1 LYFPLKSLT
10 TPAGAFHHIDH
21 VHAVKAA
28 ANLERPLALDP
39 QPPDG
44 DKIAT
49 EVEREMEQRLYR
61 LRHVVLAP
69 AEYHIYLHPDDY
81 AHIKDVASLIE
92 LDVQQCLNAAVERM
106 NGRSSLLNFV
116 LPKRPP
122 VEVPRGGWAIHIKP
136 ALNGDVGPGELAI
149 HSRLSVPQ
157 APKFGSGAGTV
168 RIAQTVV
175 TGTERRTLERD
186 EPHKLQTAAVGTPQA
201 RGSTPSRVARL
212 TYRDDSGAH
221 EFTIAKE
228 LVKIGRGGAA
238 HWVDLT
244 LVSGSK
250 VSREH
255 CRIRRD
261 GSGRYFLQDVSAWGT
276 FLNGQRLP
284 KFDGGESQE
293 RELTDG
299 ASIRLADQVSLEFH
313 VGRDAQGP
321 GTRASES

>member
-1 LYFPLKSLT
+1 MTF
-10 TPAGAFHHIDH
+10 
-21 VHAVKAA
+21 V
-28 ANLERPLALDP
+28 P

-61 LRHVVLAP
+61 LRHAVLAP
-69 AEYHIYLHPDDY
+69 AEYHIYLHPDDFS
-81 AHIKDVASLIE
+81 HIKDVASLIE

-149 HSRLSVPQ
+149 HSRLSVPP

-186 EPHKLQTAAVGTPQA
+186 EPHTAAVSAPQTRRGKGTRA
-201 RGSTPSRVARL
+201 ARL
-212 TYRDDSGAH
+212 TYSDETGEH
-221 EFTIAKE
+221 EFTVAKE

-238 HWVDLT
+238 HWVDVT
-244 LVSGSK
+244 LVAGSK

-261 GSGRYFLQDVSAWGT
+261 AAGRYFQQDVSA
-276 FLNGQRLP
+276 
-284 KFDGGESQE
+284 
-293 RELTDG
+293 
-299 ASIRLADQVSLEFH
+299 
-313 VGRDAQGP
+313 
-321 GTRASES
+321 

>member
-1 LYFPLKSLT
+1 MT
-10 TPAGAFHHIDH
+10 
-21 VHAVKAA
+21 
-28 ANLERPLALDP
+28 LDP
-39 QPPDG
+39 QPPTG

-69 AEYHIYLHPDDY
+69 AEYHIYLHPDDFT
-81 AHIKDVASLIE
+81 HIKDVASLIE

-136 ALNGDVGPGELAI
+136 ALNGDVAPGELAI

-175 TGTERRTLERD
+175 AGTERRTLERD
-186 EPHKLQTAAVGTPQA
+186 EPHTAASSA
-201 RGSTPSRVARL
+201 LHSALSSTPHTAASSAPQIRRSTETRAARL
-212 TYRDDSGAH
+212 TYSDETGGH

-228 LVKIGRGGAA
+228 LIKIGRGGAA
-238 HWVDLT
+238 HWVDVT
-244 LVSGSK
+244 LVAGSK

-261 GSGRYFLQDVSAWGT
+261 ATGRYFLQDISAWGT
-276 FLNGQRLP
+276 FLNGQRVP
-284 KFDGGESQE
+284 RFEGSGSEAQE

-299 ASIRLADQVSLEFH
+299 ASIKLADQVTLEFH
-313 VGRDAQGP
+313 IG
-321 GTRASES
+321 

>member
-1 LYFPLKSLT
+1 MT
-10 TPAGAFHHIDH
+10 
-21 VHAVKAA
+21 V
-28 ANLERPLALDP
+28 EP

-44 DKIAT
+44 EKIAT

-69 AEYHIYLHPDDY
+69 AEYHVYLNPDDF

-116 LPKRPP
+116 MPKRPP
-122 VEVPRGGWAIHIKP
+122 VEIPRGGWAIHIKP

-149 HSRLSVPQ
+149 HSRLSVPP

-175 TGTERRTLERD
+175 SGTERRTLERD
-186 EPHKLQTAAVGTPQA
+186 EPHTAALRSGSNSGSSNSGSSNISSSNSSRINSDSRHGSSGSHTQRSTRP
-201 RGSTPSRVARL
+201 RGARL
-212 TYRDDSGAH
+212 TYSDETGAH
-221 EFTIAKE
+221 DFAIAKE
-228 LVKIGRGGAA
+228 VVKIGRGGAA
-238 HWVDLT
+238 HWVDVA

-261 GSGRYFLQDVSAWGT
+261 GAGRYFLQDLSSWGT
-276 FLNGQRLP
+276 FLNGQRVP
-284 KFDGGESQE
+284 KFEGTGTDGQE
-293 RELTDG
+293 RELADG
-299 ASIRLADQVSLEFH
+299 ATIRLADQVTLEFH
-313 VGRDAQGP
+313 LA
-321 GTRASES
+321 

>member
-1 LYFPLKSLT
+1 LKSIT
-10 TPAGAFHHIDH
+10 TPAGAFHHIDR

-61 LRHVVLAP
+61 LRHIVLAP
-69 AEYHIYLHPDDY
+69 AEYHVYLHPDDF

-116 LPKRPP
+116 LPRRPP

-186 EPHKLQTAAVGTPQA
+186 EPDKLKTLQTAAVSAPQTRRSTQA
-201 RGSTPSRVARL
+201 RTARL
-212 TYRDDSGAH
+212 TYSDETGAH
-221 EFTIAKE
+221 EFVIAKE

-238 HWVDLT
+238 HWVDVT

-261 GSGRYFLQDVSAWGT
+261 ASGRYFLQDISAWGT
-276 FLNGQRLP
+276 FVNGQRLP
-284 KFDGGESQE
+284 KFEGGGEAQE

-299 ASIRLADQVSLEFH
+299 ASIKLADQVSLEFH
-313 VGRDAQGP
+313 IDGDGKR
-321 GTRASES
+321 

>member
-1 LYFPLKSLT
+1 VT
-10 TPAGAFHHIDH
+10 
-21 VHAVKAA
+21 V
-28 ANLERPLALDP
+28 EP

-61 LRHVVLAP
+61 LRNVVLAP
-69 AEYHIYLHPDDY
+69 AEYHIYVHPDDF

-106 NGRSSLLNFV
+106 NGRSSLLNLV

-122 VEVPRGGWAIHIKP
+122 VEIPRGGWAIHIKP
-136 ALNGDVGPGELAI
+136 ALNGDVGRGELAI
-149 HSRLSVPQ
+149 HSRLSVPS

-175 TGTERRTLERD
+175 SGTERRTLERD
-186 EPHKLQTAAVGTPQA
+186 EAHTAVNSTAAVSAPKVKAAPSAAALNAVAPSGPPPVPGTRP
-201 RGSTPSRVARL
+201 RGARL
-212 TYRDDSGAH
+212 TYHDETGEHDFAIG
-221 EFTIAKE
+221 KE
-228 LVKIGRGGAA
+228 LIKIGRGGAA
-238 HWVDLT
+238 HWVDIA

-261 GSGRYFLQDVSAWGT
+261 GAGRYFLQDVSSWGT
-276 FLNGQRLP
+276 FLNGQRMP
-284 KFDGGESQE
+284 KFEGNAGDAGE
-293 RELTDG
+293 RELADG
-299 ASIRLADQVSLEFH
+299 ASIRLADQVTIEFH
-313 VGRDAQGP
+313 LG
-321 GTRASES
+321 

>member
-1 LYFPLKSLT
+1 MT
-10 TPAGAFHHIDH
+10 
-21 VHAVKAA
+21 V
-28 ANLERPLALDP
+28 EP

-44 DKIAT
+44 EKIAT

-61 LRHVVLAP
+61 LRHIVLAP
-69 AEYHIYLHPDDY
+69 AEYHVYLHPDDF

-106 NGRSSLLNFV
+106 NGRSSVLNFV

-122 VEVPRGGWAIHIKP
+122 VEIPRGGWAIHIKP

-149 HSRLSVPQ
+149 HSRLSVPP

-175 TGTERRTLERD
+175 SGTERRTLERD
-186 EPHKLQTAAVGTPQA
+186 EPHTAAVSSAAQA
-201 RGSTPSRVARL
+201 PVSTRPRGARL
-212 TYRDDSGAH
+212 TYSDETGEHDFA
-221 EFTIAKE
+221 IAKE

-238 HWVDLT
+238 HWVDVA

-261 GSGRYFLQDVSAWGT
+261 ASGRYFLQDLSSWGT

-284 KFDGGESQE
+284 KFDGSGTDAQE
-293 RELTDG
+293 RELGDG
-299 ASIRLADQVSLEFH
+299 SSIRLADQVTLEFH
-313 VGRDAQGP
+313 LG
-321 GTRASES
+321 

>member
-1 LYFPLKSLT
+1 VT
-10 TPAGAFHHIDH
+10 
-21 VHAVKAA
+21 V
-28 ANLERPLALDP
+28 EP

-44 DKIAT
+44 EKIAS

-69 AEYHIYLHPDDY
+69 AEYHVYLHPDDF

-122 VEVPRGGWAIHIKP
+122 VEIPRGGWAIHIKP

-149 HSRLSVPQ
+149 HSRLSVPP

-175 TGTERRTLERD
+175 SGTERRTLERD
-186 EPHKLQTAAVGTPQA
+186 EPRTAAGSPADSAAQPPHSTRP
-201 RGSTPSRVARL
+201 RGARL
-212 TYRDDSGAH
+212 TYSDETGEHDFA
-221 EFTIAKE
+221 IAKE

-238 HWVDLT
+238 HWVDVA

-261 GSGRYFLQDVSAWGT
+261 GSGRYFLQDVSSWGT
-276 FLNGQRLP
+276 FLNGQRVP
-284 KFDGGESQE
+284 KFDSAGGETQE
-293 RELTDG
+293 RELADG
-299 ASIRLADQVSLEFH
+299 ASIRLADQVTLEFH
-313 VGRDAQGP
+313 LA
-321 GTRASES
+321 

>member
-1 LYFPLKSLT
+1 MERRSRDR
-10 TPAGAFHHIDH
+10 AH
-21 VHAVKAA
+21 VPGRVI
-28 ANLERPLALDP
+28 P
-39 QPPDG
+39 
-44 DKIAT
+44 
-49 EVEREMEQRLYR
+49 
-61 LRHVVLAP
+61 
-69 AEYHIYLHPDDY
+69 
-81 AHIKDVASLIE
+81 ASLLVVRQEPESARVRQGTRQNQIF
-92 LDVQQCLNAAVERM
+92 
-106 NGRSSLLNFV
+106 NFV

-149 HSRLSVPQ
+149 HSRLSVPP

-186 EPHKLQTAAVGTPQA
+186 EPHTAAVSAPQTRRGTGTRA
-201 RGSTPSRVARL
+201 ARL
-212 TYRDDSGAH
+212 TYGDETGEH

-238 HWVDLT
+238 HWVDVT
-244 LVSGSK
+244 LVAGSK

-261 GSGRYFLQDVSAWGT
+261 AAGRYFLQDLSAWGT

-284 KFDGGESQE
+284 KFEGTGADVQE

-299 ASIRLADQVSLEFH
+299 ASIKLADQVTLAFH
-313 VGRDAQGP
+313 IG
-321 GTRASES
+321 

>member
-1 LYFPLKSLT
+1 
-10 TPAGAFHHIDH
+10 
-21 VHAVKAA
+21 
-28 ANLERPLALDP
+28 
-39 QPPDG
+39 
-44 DKIAT
+44 
-49 EVEREMEQRLYR
+49 
-61 LRHVVLAP
+61 
-69 AEYHIYLHPDDY
+69 
-81 AHIKDVASLIE
+81 
-92 LDVQQCLNAAVERM
+92 VQQCLNAAVERM

-116 LPKRPP
+116 LPRRPP

-186 EPHKLQTAAVGTPQA
+186 EPDKLKTLQTAAVSASQTRRSTQA
-201 RGSTPSRVARL
+201 RTARL
-212 TYRDDSGAH
+212 TYSDETGAH
-221 EFTIAKE
+221 EFVIAKE

-238 HWVDLT
+238 HWVDVT

-261 GSGRYFLQDVSAWGT
+261 ASGRYFLQDISAWGT
-276 FLNGQRLP
+276 FVNGQRLP
-284 KFDGGESQE
+284 KFEGGGEAQE

-299 ASIRLADQVSLEFH
+299 ASIKLADQVSLEFH
-313 VGRDAQGP
+313 IDGDGKR
-321 GTRASES
+321 

>member
-1 LYFPLKSLT
+1 VT
-10 TPAGAFHHIDH
+10 I
-21 VHAVKAA
+21 
-28 ANLERPLALDP
+28 EP

-61 LRHVVLAP
+61 LRNVVLAP
-69 AEYHIYLHPDDY
+69 AEYHVYLHPDDF

-106 NGRSSLLNFV
+106 NGRSTLLNLV

-122 VEVPRGGWAIHIKP
+122 VEIPRGGWAIHIKP
-136 ALNGDVGPGELAI
+136 ALNGDVGRGELAI
-149 HSRLSVPQ
+149 HSRLSVPS

-175 TGTERRTLERD
+175 SGTERRTLERD
-186 EPHKLQTAAVGTPQA
+186 EPHTAARSAVSSSAAMRSAPGSAAPPLPGTRP
-201 RGSTPSRVARL
+201 RGARL
-212 TYRDDSGAH
+212 TYSDESGTHDFA
-221 EFTIAKE
+221 IAKE

-238 HWVDLT
+238 HWVDVA

-261 GSGRYFLQDVSAWGT
+261 GTGRYFLQDVSSWGT

-284 KFDGGESQE
+284 KFDGSAGEAQE
-293 RELTDG
+293 RELADG
-299 ASIRLADQVSLEFH
+299 ASIRLADQVTLEFH
-313 VGRDAQGP
+313 LA
-321 GTRASES
+321 

>member
-1 LYFPLKSLT
+1 V
-10 TPAGAFHHIDH
+10 PAT
-21 VHAVKAA
+21 KAA
-28 ANLERPLALDP
+28 ANPEHLLTPEPR
-39 QPPDG
+39 PPDG

-61 LRHVVLAP
+61 LRHVVLPP
-69 AEYHIYLHPDDY
+69 AEYHVYLHPDDF
-81 AHIKDVASLIE
+81 AHIKDIAPLIE

-116 LPKRPP
+116 MPKRPP

-157 APKFGSGAGTV
+157 ATKFGSGAGTV

-175 TGTERRTLERD
+175 SGTERRTLERD
-186 EPHKLQTAAVGTPQA
+186 EPHTAAAGAAPA
-201 RGSTPSRVARL
+201 RRNTGARTARL
-212 TYRDDSGAH
+212 TYSDETGEH
-221 EFTIAKE
+221 EFAIAKE

-238 HWVDLT
+238 HWVDVA
-244 LVSGSK
+244 LVAGSK

-261 GSGRYFLQDVSAWGT
+261 AAGRYFIQDVSTWGT
-276 FLNGQRLP
+276 FLNGQRVP
-284 KFDGGESQE
+284 RFEGAGTEAQE

-299 ASIRLADQVSLEFH
+299 ASIKLADQVTLTFRI
-313 VGRDAQGP
+313 G
-321 GTRASES
+321 